1 MIPHQC
7 TEIITF
13 HATENIGGNVWYDF
27 AMIQFYGSIY
37 LEEEDNNDEKE
48 INPDL
53 EKVCPVKI
61 LGFVQFGHK
70 QPTLKPSTNATLQ
83 DMKDD
88 TVYAIVHVAEKYL
101 PIKDLQQNMVQDFI
115 LVDVKSHVYIL
126 DTQCIVCPL
135 FVIPDIGGIG
145 ERKNIYVCMSQE
157 NDQSKY
163 LEKYIVDEMKKKYHY
178 RQE

>member
-7 TEIITF
+7 TEMVTF
-13 HATENIGGNVWYDF
+13 HATENLGGHVWYDF
-27 AMIQFYGSIY
+27 AMIQFYGSTY
-37 LEEEDNNDEKE
+37 LEEEDNNDENE

-61 LGFVQFGHK
+61 LGFVQFGHN
-70 QPTLKPSTNATLQ
+70 QPTPKSPTNATLQ

-88 TVYAIVHVAEKYL
+88 TVYAIVHAAEKYL
-101 PIKDLQQNMVQDFI
+101 PIKDLQQNMVQHFI
-115 LVDVKSHVYIL
+115 LGDVKSHVYIL

-145 ERKNIYVCMSQE
+145 ERKNRYVCMSQE
-157 NDQSKY
+157 NDWSKY
-163 LEKYIVDEMKKKYHY
+163 LEKYIDDEMKK
-178 RQE
+178 QTVP